1 MESNGWEVLQ
11 LQKKA
16 QQIRRDILEMV
27 YRRQS
32 GHLGGSFSIVEILV
46 ALYYKTMRIDP
57 ANPKWEARDRF
68 ILSKGHCAPALYA
81 VLADLGYFPKTYLT
95 KSFRCVNGILQ
106 GHPDLKKTPGVDMS
120 SGSLGIGLSVAC
132 GMALGGRIKGQDFR
146 IFVVIGDGET
156 NEGQIWEAAKTAAHY
171 KLDQITAFIDLNG
184 LQNDGPTEKE
194 MSMAPMA
201 AKWRSFN
208 WNVLE
213 IDGHDF
219 PQILAAVN
227 RAGQRTGQP
236 TAILCRTLKGK
247 GVSFMENQLKFH
259 GTPPNVEEYRKALAE
274 LS

>member
-57 ANPKWEARDRF
+57 ANPKWEGRDRF

-81 VLADLGYFPKTYLT
+81 VLADVGYFPKAYLT
-95 KSFRCVNGILQ
+95 ESFRCVNGKLQ
-106 GHPDLKKTPGVDMS
+106 GHPDLKKTPGIDMS

-132 GMALGGRIKGQDFR
+132 GMAFGGRIKGQDFR
-146 IFVVIGDGET
+146 VFVVIGDGET

-219 PQILAAVN
+219 SQILAAVN
-227 RAGQRTGQP
+227 QAAQRTGQP
-236 TAILCRTLKGK
+236 TAILCRTVKGK